1 MSESE
6 HASVKDC
13 EYIIDVS
20 GLVKRFGEK
29 TALNG
34 VDLKVRR
41 GELFAFLGPNGAG
54 KTTAVRAM
62 STLTGFD
69 EGTIVIDGHDVVKE
83 PKQAKYAMGVIQQHI
98 SLDKD
103 LTVYENMMAHAMYQ
117 QMPKAERSKRIDELS
132 EYIGLGEYYKSKVSS
147 LSGGWQKR
155 VAIVCALV
163 HRPKLLFL
171 DEPTVG
177 LDIQARRGLWD
188 LLRRLND
195 DGMTIF
201 LTTHYIEEAES
212 LCTHVCFI
220 EKGRIIADGT
230 PSELASKIGK
240 VTVEYMGPDK
250 KTQYRYFLSKE
261 EADAFAH
268 TLGEDFR
275 IVIRNTNLEDAFVE
289 MTGNKIG
296 DNGFMTMDGK
306 TSGGGMKKMGGG
318 H

>member
-1 MSESE
+1 MVDSAEE
-6 HASVKDC
+6 P
-13 EYIIDVS
+13 EYIIDVR
-20 GLVKRFGEK
+20 GLVKKFGEK
-29 TALNG
+29 NALNG
-34 VDLKVRR
+34 IDLKVRK

-69 EGTIVIDGHDVVKE
+69 EGTIIIGGHDVVKE
-83 PKQAKYAMGVIQQHI
+83 PKEAKYCIGVIQQHI

-103 LTVYENMMAHAMYQ
+103 LTVWENMMAHAMYQ
-117 QMPKAERSKRIDELS
+117 QLPKEERKKRIDELS

-163 HRPKLLFL
+163 HRPQLLFL

-212 LCTHVCFI
+212 LCHHVCFI
-220 EKGRIIADGT
+220 EKGKIIAEGT
-230 PSELASKIGK
+230 PEDLASKVGK
-240 VTVEYMGPDK
+240 VTVEYFGPDR
-250 KTQYRYFLSKE
+250 KTQYRYFGDKA
-261 EADAFAH
+261 EANAFVAE
-268 TLGEDFR
+268 LGEEYN
-275 IVIRNTNLEDAFVE
+275 VTIRGTNLEDAFVE

-296 DNGFMTMDGK
+296 DNGFMTVDGK
-306 TSGGGMKKMGGG
+306 KSSGSSMGGK